1 MYTKLFYRVDEVVEI
16 LGVSLRTVYR
26 AIERGEIPSVKI
38 RGCIRIPVA
47 QFHAQFGPPALRA
60 VVSASTFAS
69 TA

>member
-1 MYTKLFYRVDEVVEI
+1 MYAKLFYRVDEVVDI

-47 QFHAQFGPPALRA
+47 QFHVQFGPPGQRD
-60 VVSASTFAS
+60 VVSASTFAG